1 MNAKICFI
9 GAGNMAKS
17 LIGGL
22 IASGYDAN
30 NILATDPNQEQ
41 RDTLSSQFAIQTYA
55 NNGEALMHADIIVL
69 AVKPQ
74 ILRQVCAEISDTV
87 QAGSPLII
95 SVAAGIRTDDINRWL
110 GGELAIV
117 RTMPNTPALIQTGA
131 IGLYANSQVNSEQK
145 SQAEHIMRATGLTL
159 WVEQENQIDVV
170 TALSGSGPAYY
181 FLFME
186 AMEKAAQDMGL
197 DAKSAHL
204 LTMQTALGAAKMV
217 MESHQDCAELRANVT
232 SPNGT
237 TEKAIQYF
245 ETHNLRDTVAG
256 AMNAARNR
264 AQELADELGGE
275 A

>member
-22 IASGYDAN
+22 IASGYSAD
-30 NILATDPNQEQ
+30 NILATDPHQEQ
-41 RDTLSSQFAIQTYA
+41 RDALSSQFAIQTYA
-55 NNGEALMHADIIVL
+55 DNGEALMHADIVVL

-74 ILRQVCAEISDTV
+74 ILRQVCAEIKETV

-95 SVAAGIRTDDINRWL
+95 SVAAGIRTVDIDRWL
-110 GGELAIV
+110 GGDLAIV

-131 IGLYANSQVNSEQK
+131 IGLFANTQVNSEQK
-145 SQAEHIMRATGLTL
+145 SQAEHIMRSTGLTL
-159 WVEQENQIDVV
+159 WVEQEAQLDTV

-186 AMEKAAQDMGL
+186 AMEKAAQEMGL
-197 DAKSAHL
+197 DEKSAHL

-237 TEKAIQYF
+237 TERAIQYF
-245 ETHNLRDTVAG
+245 EANNLRDTVSG
-256 AMNAARNR
+256 AMKASRDR